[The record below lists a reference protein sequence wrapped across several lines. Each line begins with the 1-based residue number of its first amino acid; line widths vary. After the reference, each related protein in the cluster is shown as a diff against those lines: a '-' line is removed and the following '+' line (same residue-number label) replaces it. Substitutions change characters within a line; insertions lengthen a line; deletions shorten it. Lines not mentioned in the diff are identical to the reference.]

1 MLRLFLTSSR
11 LIMAKLMSV
20 RKIMIGVIGA
30 SQPSSDGLRM
40 AEAVGRAIASRGAVL
55 VCGGLGGVMQAAAK
69 GAVEA
74 GGEVLGILPGPDK
87 RSANPYVTLAVPTN
101 MGHARNVIIAHTADA
116 LIAVEGE
123 YGTLSEV
130 AIGLKLGKQV
140 YVLPGGLQIAGTVPV
155 DSAESAVALAC
166 ESLNP

>member
-1 MLRLFLTSSR
+1 
-11 LIMAKLMSV
+11 MSI
-20 RKIMIGVIGA
+20 RKIIGVIGA
-30 SQPSSDGLRM
+30 SQPSSNGLRL

-69 GAVEA
+69 GAAEA

-87 RSANPYVTLAVPTN
+87 RAANPYVTLAVPTN

-140 YVLPGGLQIAGTVPV
+140 YVLPGGLQVAGTVPV

>member
-1 MLRLFLTSSR
+1 
-11 LIMAKLMSV
+11 MSI
-20 RKIMIGVIGA
+20 RKIIGVIGA

-69 GAVEA
+69 GAAEA

>member
-1 MLRLFLTSSR
+1 
-11 LIMAKLMSV
+11 MSI
-20 RKIMIGVIGA
+20 RKIIGVIGA
-30 SQPSSDGLRM
+30 SQPSSNGLRL

-69 GAVEA
+69 GAAEA

-87 RSANPYVTLAVPTN
+87 RAANPYVTLAVPTN
-101 MGHARNVIIAHTADA
+101 MGHARNVIIAHTADV

-140 YVLPGGLQIAGTVPV
+140 YVLPGGLQVAGTVPV